1 MGALYERMKADLKLR
16 RYSARTEKSYLYYA
30 TRFVRHF
37 MRPPTEMGKEEIR
50 QFLLMLH
57 ARGESGSSIKL
68 YVASVRFLYA
78 VTLERPAEVE
88 HIPWPRVVQKLP
100 AVVSRAE
107 VEALLGRIEPLVC
120 RMVVMTAYGT
130 GLRISEVLALQTGD
144 IDGKAGI
151 IHVRR
156 GKGGRPR
163 LVMLPGRLL
172 EGLREYWRLARPPGQ
187 LLFPGQDRSKPLCPD
202 TVRRAVHC
210 ASAALGISRRVTMH
224 SFRHSFATH
233 LLESGED
240 LRTIQVLL
248 GHRSIRNTTRYLQ
261 VSTQHLARVA
271 SPLDALGDGKLDVA
285 RAASAWVTMRRR
297 KTAGAASK
305 RNKATPAHGTA
316 KDTDKDTHPA
326 R

>member
-1 MGALYERMKADLKLR
+1 MGALYEKMKADLKLR

-30 TRFVRHF
+30 GRFVRHF
-37 MRPPTEMGKEEIR
+37 GRSPAEMGKAEVR
-50 QFLLMLH
+50 QFLLMLEE
-57 ARGESGSSIKL
+57 RGESGSSLKL
-68 YVASVRFLYA
+68 YVASIRFLYA

-100 AVVSRAE
+100 AVVSRTE
-107 VEALLGRIEPLVC
+107 VEALLGKIEPLVC

-130 GLRISEVLALQTGD
+130 GLRISEVLALETGD

-163 LVMLPGRLL
+163 LVMLPRRLL
-172 EGLREYWRLARPPGQ
+172 ETLREYWRLARPPGP

-224 SFRHSFATH
+224 AFRHSFATH

-261 VSTQHLARVA
+261 VSTQHLAGVS
-271 SPLDALGDGKLDVA
+271 SPLDALGDGKVDVA
-285 RAASAWVTMRRR
+285 RAASARVTMRRR
-297 KTAGAASK
+297 KS
-305 RNKATPAHGTA
+305 TPAQGRT
-316 KDTDKDTHPA
+316 KDTHPT

>member
-1 MGALYERMKADLKLR
+1 MGALYEKMKADLKLR
-16 RYSARTEKSYLYYA
+16 RYSARTERSYLYYA
-30 TRFVRHF
+30 ARFVRHLG
-37 MRPPTEMGKEEIR
+37 RSPSETGKAEIR
-50 QFLLMLH
+50 EFLTRLE
-57 ARGESGSSIKL
+57 ARGESGSSLKL
-68 YVASVRFLYA
+68 YVAAIRFLFA

-107 VEALLGRIEPLVC
+107 VEALLGKIEPLVC
-120 RMVVMTAYGT
+120 RMAVMTAYGT
-130 GLRISEVLALQTGD
+130 GLRISEVLSLETGD

-163 LVMLPGRLL
+163 LVMLPRRLL
-172 EGLREYWRLARPPGQ
+172 ETLRQYWRLARPPGP

-210 ASAALGISRRVTMH
+210 AAAALGISRRVTMH
-224 SFRHSFATH
+224 AFRHSFATH
-233 LLESGED
+233 LLEAGED

-248 GHRSIRNTTRYLQ
+248 GHRSIRNTARYLQ
-261 VSTQHLARVA
+261 VSTEHLARVS
-271 SPLDALGDGKLDVA
+271 SPLDALGDGQVDVA
-285 RAASAWVTMRRR
+285 RAATARLTIR
-297 KTAGAASK
+297 KRKMKVA
-305 RNKATPAHGTA
+305 KATGEAAPT
-316 KDTDKDTHPA
+316 

>member
-1 MGALYERMKADLKLR
+1 MGQVYEKMKADLKLR

-30 TRFVRHF
+30 SRFVRQF
-37 MRPPTEMGKEEIR
+37 MRPPTELGKEEIR
-50 QFLLMLH
+50 QFLMLLH
-57 ARGESGSSIKL
+57 DRGESASSIKI
-68 YVASVRFLYA
+68 YVASIRFLFA

-88 HIPWPRVVQKLP
+88 NIPWPRVVQKLP

-107 VEALLGRIEPLVC
+107 VEALLGKIEPLVC
-120 RMVVMTAYGT
+120 RMIVMTAYGT
-130 GLRISEVLALQTGD
+130 GLRISEVLALEARD
-144 IDGKAGI
+144 IDGKAGV
-151 IHVRR
+151 IHVRH
-156 GKGGRPR
+156 GKGDRPR
-163 LVMLPGRLL
+163 FVMLPRRLL
-172 EGLREYWRLARPPGQ
+172 ETLRGYWRLARPPGP

-210 ASAALGISRRVTMH
+210 AAAALGINRRVTMH

-248 GHRSIRNTTRYLQ
+248 GHRSIRNTVRYLQ

-271 SPLDALGDGKLDVA
+271 SPLDALGDGKMDVN
-285 RAASAWVTMRRR
+285 RAASARVTLRRR
-297 KTAGAASK
+297 GAKAKAGVKTTKS
-305 RNKATPAHGTA
+305 RTRSATT
-316 KDTDKDTHPA
+316 

>member
-1 MGALYERMKADLKLR
+1 MGAVYEKMKADLKLR
-16 RYSARTEKSYLYYA
+16 RYSPRTEKSYLYYA
-30 TRFVRHF
+30 ARFVRHF
-37 MRPPTEMGKEEIR
+37 RRAPEQMGMAEIR
-50 QFLLMLH
+50 EFLLGLQE
-57 ARGESGSSIKL
+57 RGESGSSMKL
-68 YVASVRFLYA
+68 YVASIRFLYA

-100 AVVSRAE
+100 TVVSRAE
-107 VEALLGRIEPLVC
+107 VEALLGNIEPLVC

-130 GLRISEVLALQTGD
+130 GLRISEVLALETGD

-163 LVMLPGRLL
+163 LVMLPRRLL
-172 EGLREYWRLARPPGQ
+172 ESLREYWRLARPPGP

-210 ASAALGISRRVTMH
+210 AAAALGIQRRVTMH
-224 SFRHSFATH
+224 AFRHSFATH

-261 VSTQHLARVA
+261 VSTQHLARVS
-271 SPLDALGDGKLDVA
+271 SPLDALADGKVDVA
-285 RAASAWVTMRRR
+285 RAASARVTLRRR
-297 KTAGAASK
+297 KEPPT
-305 RNKATPAHGTA
+305 KALT
-316 KDTDKDTHPA
+316 KDTRPA

>member
-1 MGALYERMKADLKLR
+1 MGAVYEKMKADLKLR
-16 RYSARTEKSYLYYA
+16 QYSPRTEKSYLYYA
-30 TRFVRHF
+30 ARFVRHF
-37 MRPPTEMGKEEIR
+37 GRAPAELGKAEIR
-50 QFLLMLH
+50 QFLLALQE
-57 ARGESGSSIKL
+57 RGESASSLKL
-68 YVASVRFLYA
+68 YVVSIRFLYA

-88 HIPWPRVVQKLP
+88 HIPWPRVVWKLP

-107 VEALLGRIEPLVC
+107 VQALLGKIEPLVC

-130 GLRISEVLALQTGD
+130 GLRISEALSLETRD

-151 IHVRR
+151 VHVRR

-163 LVMLPGRLL
+163 LVMLPRRLL
-172 EGLREYWRLARPPGQ
+172 ETLREYWRLTRPPGP

-210 ASAALGISRRVTMH
+210 AAAALGIERRVTMH
-224 SFRHSFATH
+224 AFRHSFATH

-248 GHRSIRNTTRYLQ
+248 GHRSIPQHDPVPAGLDPAPGAGLEPAGHAGGRQAGRGQNSQ
-261 VSTQHLARVA
+261 CPGDST
-271 SPLDALGDGKLDVA
+271 PPE
-285 RAASAWVTMRRR
+285 RRPR
-297 KTAGAASK
+297 KTQTK
-305 RNKATPAHGTA
+305 ETPPT
-316 KDTDKDTHPA
+316 

>member
-1 MGALYERMKADLKLR
+1 MGAVYEKMKADLKLR
-16 RYSARTEKSYLYYA
+16 RYSPRTEKSYLYYA
-30 TRFVRHF
+30 ARFVRHF
-37 MRPPTEMGKEEIR
+37 GRAPAEMGKVEIR
-50 QFLLMLH
+50 QFLLALQE
-57 ARGESGSSIKL
+57 RGESASSLKL
-68 YVASVRFLYA
+68 YVASIRFLYA
-78 VTLERPAEVE
+78 ITLERPDEVE
-88 HIPWPRVVQKLP
+88 HIPWPRVVWKLP

-107 VEALLGRIEPLVC
+107 VEALLGKIEPLVC

-130 GLRISEVLALQTGD
+130 GLRISEVLLLETRD
-144 IDGKAGI
+144 IDGRAGI

-163 LVMLPGRLL
+163 LVMLPRRLL
-172 EGLREYWRLARPPGQ
+172 ETLREYWRLARPPGP

-210 ASAALGISRRVTMH
+210 AAAALGIERRVTMH
-224 SFRHSFATH
+224 AFRHSFATH

-261 VSTQHLARVA
+261 VSTQHLARVS
-271 SPLDALGDGKLDVA
+271 SPLDTLGDGKVDVA
-285 RAASAWVTMRRR
+285 RAASARVTLRRR
-297 KTAGAASK
+297 KAPPTK
-305 RNKATPAHGTA
+305 TQA
-316 KDTDKDTHPA
+316 KDTPPA

>member
-1 MGALYERMKADLKLR
+1 VYEKMKADLKLR
-16 RYSARTEKSYLYYA
+16 QYSARTEKSYLYYA
-30 TRFVRHF
+30 ARFVRHF
-37 MRPPTEMGKEEIR
+37 GRAPAEMGKGEIR
-50 QFLLMLH
+50 EFLLALQ
-57 ARGESGSSIKL
+57 ARGESASSLKL
-68 YVASVRFLYA
+68 YVASIRFLYA
-78 VTLERPAEVE
+78 VTLERPVEVE
-88 HIPWPRVVQKLP
+88 HIPWPRVVWKLP

-107 VEALLGRIEPLVC
+107 VEALLGKIEPLVC

-130 GLRISEVLALQTGD
+130 GLRISEALSLETRD

-163 LVMLPGRLL
+163 LVMLPRRLL
-172 EGLREYWRLARPPGQ
+172 ETLREYWRLARPPGP

-210 ASAALGISRRVTMH
+210 AAAALGIERRVTMH
-224 SFRHSFATH
+224 AFRHSFATH

-261 VSTQHLARVA
+261 VSTQHLARVS
-271 SPLDALGDGKLDVA
+271 SPLDTLGDGKVDVT
-285 RAASAWVTMRRR
+285 RAASARVTLRRR
-297 KTAGAASK
+297 KAPPT
-305 RNKATPAHGTA
+305 KAQTRGTPS
-316 KDTDKDTHPA
+316 A